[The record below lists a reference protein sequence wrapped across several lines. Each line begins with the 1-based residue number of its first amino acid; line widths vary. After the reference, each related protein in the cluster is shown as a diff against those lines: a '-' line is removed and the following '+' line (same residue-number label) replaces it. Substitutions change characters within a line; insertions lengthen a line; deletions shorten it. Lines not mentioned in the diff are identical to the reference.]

1 MGRSAGKYGNK
12 RIIASAAVV
21 GMALGGLAL
30 QTTAGATPGSA
41 KAKVTVGSK
50 TYKLSGGACVI
61 SGTTLQVGVGSK
73 PNSLGI
79 NGTLKGGKFKNA
91 QIGMVLKGK
100 PVAITTDSGKASA
113 SGGSFSGTDVVSHS
127 KVKGTFTC

>member
-1 MGRSAGKYGNK
+1 MLACV
-12 RIIASAAVV
+12 AAV
-21 GMALGGLAL
+21 GMSLGGLAF

-61 SGTTLQVGVGSK
+61 TGASIQVGVGEK
-73 PNSLGI
+73 PNSLGL

-91 QIGMVLKGK
+91 EIGMILKGK
-100 PVAITTDSGKASA
+100 DIAVTTDKGKANA
-113 SGGSFSGTDVVSHS
+113 SGGSFSGTDAVSHE